1 MGDTVIR
8 SHLCFIKCLCPGA
21 WWLTEGPD
29 VGGRAPWLGS
39 QLPDS
44 YLPELGEGEK
54 VSKAPGTPC
63 FLAGI
68 RPTDPTLTCYRL
80 AV

>member
-1 MGDTVIR
+1 M
-8 SHLCFIKCLCPGA
+8 
-21 WWLTEGPD
+21 
-29 VGGRAPWLGS
+29 GGRAPWLGS

-54 VSKAPGTPC
+54 VSKAPGTLG

-68 RPTDPTLTCYRL
+68 RLTDPTLTRYQL